1 MKHLRE
7 PLIGFLYLLLSALL
21 VLGAFSLS
29 ISENMVLSMSSPA
42 PTMQIS
48 PQKTVGI
55 SPSPTSKV
63 VMVTAT
69 IPQPTA
75 CPVPEGW
82 VAYIVQ
88 PQDSMEELAAVTY
101 STLEQLMSGNCLVS
115 SELIPD
121 TILYVPPLPTPTNTP
136 TPVPGVTRSPTQG
149 CGAPQGWNIYTVRAG
164 DNLFRIS
171 QLYYT
176 TVKDLQYANCLGSR
190 TQIITGQKLY
200 VPNVNT
206 RTPLP
211 NTKTPTP
218 ILATKT
224 PTPTGTLVIPGSP
237 TPTQTQT
244 QTATVVVPGTATSTV
259 TFTVT
264 FTVTATET
272 ETSTPIP

>member
-7 PLIGFLYLLLSALL
+7 PLVGFLYLLLSALL

-29 ISENMVLSMSSPA
+29 ISENMVLSMSSLA
-42 PTMQIS
+42 PTMQVS
-48 PQKTVGI
+48 AQKTVGI

-88 PQDSMEELAAVTY
+88 PQDSMEELAAVTN

-121 TILYVPPLPTPTNTP
+121 TILYLPPLPTPTNTP
-136 TPVPGVTRSPTQG
+136 TLVPGVTRSPTPG
-149 CGAPQGWNIYTVRAG
+149 CGSPQGWNIYTVRSG
-164 DNLFRIS
+164 DTLYHLS

-176 TVKDLQYANCLGSR
+176 TVKDLQYANCLGTR
-190 TQIITGQKLY
+190 TLIITGQKLY
-200 VPNVNT
+200 VPNVHT

-211 NTKTPTP
+211 KTKTPTA

-224 PTPTGTLVIPGSP
+224 PTLTLTPVIPGSP
-237 TPTQTQT
+237 TPTVTQT
-244 QTATVVVPGTATSTV
+244 QTVTAISTATPTA
-259 TFTVT
+259 TFTA
-264 FTVTATET
+264 TATET